1 MLHFKR
7 GRVIEIETVTLK
19 VKASGGVEFDTPEIR
34 TTGKIVSAGD
44 QVAAGISQV
53 QHAHTGVMPGSGQS
67 GPPVGVANDPARRRH
82 RRRVAARRRYQ
93 PADLAPR
100 RPDDRIDDPERFGW
114 WGDSFPSLANDRI
127 GSRLWQLRR
136 AKLTAETAQTAEAF
150 AREALAWMLEDGRV
164 TAVAV
169 TTTRGVDR
177 LELQVLL
184 TLRDG
189 RTIDVQLDNLWQVIN
204 AV

>member
-1 MLHFKR
+1 MILQDDATDAAWQR
-7 GRVIEIETVTLK
+7 AAVISLLTW
-19 VKASGGVEFDTPEIR
+19 R
-34 TTGKIVSAGD
+34 RAG
-44 QVAAGISQV
+44 
-53 QHAHTGVMPGSGQS
+53 
-67 GPPVGVANDPARRRH
+67 
-82 RRRVAARRRYQ
+82 
-93 PADLAPR
+93 
-100 RPDDRIDDPERFGW
+100 PDDRIDDAERFGW

-150 AREALAWMLEDGRV
+150 AREALAWMTEDGRV
-164 TAVAV
+164 TTVTV